1 MTNSSETIQEK
12 KTAQTTTQ
20 PSHVLKKKHCN
31 NHPTTSP
38 MTMKIK
44 KSRHTHFK
52 LSTLIFCRYPSQQ
65 SSPVQ
70 LVKGKAYY
78 MEALMKE
85 GGGGDHITVGV
96 KLPSGTLQRPISQE
110 DIYITPPPGMMHY
123 SFIQGLDLLATN
135 LIQSQKSNLYF
146 TMHAR
151 MLIMSIIS
159 GSYQFDKYMMIN
171 YRKIQALKAYLK

>member
-1 MTNSSETIQEK
+1 MTYSSETIQENK
-12 KTAQTTTQ
+12 KLYKRRHNQ
-20 PSHVLKKKHCN
+20 VMFKKKHCN

-38 MTMKIK
+38 MMMKIK
-44 KSRHTHFK
+44 KSHHTHFK
-52 LSTLIFCRYPSQQ
+52 LSTLIFSRYPSQQ

-96 KLPSGTLQRPISQE
+96 KFPSGTLQRPISQE
-110 DIYITPPPGMMHY
+110 DIYITPPPGMMHS
-123 SFIQGLDLLATN
+123 SFIQGLDLSATN
-135 LIQSQKSNLYF
+135 LIRSQKSNLYF

-159 GSYQFDKYMMIN
+159 GSYQFDKYIMIN
-171 YRKIQALKAYLK
+171 YRKIKALKAYLK